1 MSGIADARVLAAF
14 TQGIQRAYMLGVEQR
29 LTQAV
34 NSAST
39 GASSGRLNHEF
50 VTYASTFSTTS
61 STEVDVTGMSLNI
74 TTTGGA
80 LLVLASAQ
88 IFRVTVG
95 ASGGSGEFGFVVNG
109 GAAEWV
115 WIHDVPAANTNPGS
129 YGLAAIRAFDVAA
142 GTHTVKGVARSQY
155 SQTLSIQAGSDWPM
169 FLMAVEL

>member
-14 TQGIQRAYMLGVEQR
+14 NQGIQRAYMLGVEQR

-34 NSAST
+34 NNSST
-39 GASSGRLNHEF
+39 SASSGRLNHEF
-50 VTYASTFSTTS
+50 VTYTSTFSTTS
-61 STEVDVTGMSLNI
+61 STSVDVTGMSLSI
-74 TTTGGA
+74 TTTGGS

-88 IFRVTVG
+88 MFYVTAG
-95 ASGGSGEFGFVVNG
+95 ASGGSGEFGFVIDG

-115 WIHDVPAANTNPGS
+115 WIHDVVANTNRNV

-155 SQTLSIQAGSDWPM
+155 NETLVVKAGSDWPM